1 MYSIY
6 IRDQDMPVF
15 VGLLVQMS
23 TSVNTHTFS
32 QITRKK
38 HGIYNRGIVIDWH
51 LNLFQVYVTMQDCY
65 WQHEY
70 TIFNLAIKLPDQG
83 VEWKTS
89 ASYKIVYTSLLS

>member
-38 HGIYNRGIVIDWH
+38 HGIYNRGIVID
-51 LNLFQVYVTMQDCY
+51 
-65 WQHEY
+65 
-70 TIFNLAIKLPDQG
+70 
-83 VEWKTS
+83 
-89 ASYKIVYTSLLS
+89 